1 MLGDFLDEP
10 GHRGTR
16 VHLPLQSSGKFT
28 PQPTSAPRVV
38 LVARPK
44 GKCLGA
50 AQLVPLST
58 NGNTTSSDLKA
69 SSITTHV
76 ARRVRDAFLRAFDLP
91 PDFDL
96 SGLAYQGTARWD
108 SIGHMQLVAELEDEF
123 GIMLE
128 PEDIVEIGGY
138 TEALGVLRKYGVD
151 PSS

>member
-1 MLGDFLDEP
+1 M
-10 GHRGTR
+10 
-16 VHLPLQSSGKFT
+16 
-28 PQPTSAPRVV
+28 
-38 LVARPK
+38 
-44 GKCLGA
+44 
-50 AQLVPLST
+50 PLST
-58 NGNTTSSDLKA
+58 DGNTTSSDLKA

-76 ARRVRDAFLRAFDLP
+76 ARRVRDTFLRAFDLP

-128 PEDIVEIGGY
+128 PEDIVEKGGY
-138 TEALGVLRKYGVD
+138 SEALGVLRRYGVD